1 MDINKQLQQL
11 QATTFNQ
18 QKEIINQHQKL
29 NELKELFD
37 QQQQQIQQQQ
47 QQIQQ
52 QQKLNIKLQLQLQQ
66 LDIQQ

>member
-47 QQIQQ
+47 QQ
-52 QQKLNIKLQLQLQQ
+52 KLNIKLQLQLQQ

>member
-37 QQQQQIQQQQ
+37 QQQQQ
-47 QQIQQ
+47 
-52 QQKLNIKLQLQLQQ
+52 KLNIKLQLQLQQ